1 MSGLD
6 AIAAIASATTG
17 APRDIALPAPSLASI
32 NSAQYEAS
40 PIAAPTVS
48 FGELIARGA
57 ASVEARVDRADQLV
71 RAFVVDDS
79 IPVHEVTV
87 ALEEARIAVEL
98 ALQVRTRLVEAYR
111 DIMNMQ
117 L

>member
-1 MSGLD
+1 MTGLD
-6 AIAAIASATTG
+6 AVTAVASATPRVPPEVG
-17 APRDIALPAPSLASI
+17 APGLNFASLSAAPCQTASI
-32 NSAQYEAS
+32 EPSE
-40 PIAAPTVS
+40 S
-48 FGELIARGA
+48 FAELITRGA
-57 ASVEARVDRADQLV
+57 GEVEARVDRADQLV
-71 RAFVVDDS
+71 RSFVVDGS
-79 IPVHEVTV
+79 IPVHEVTI